1 MTSAASTGRTD
12 TPQTGTRGVGTP
24 HPGSI
29 LIKSTTDNPMRYN
42 PATDRAIS
50 IDEIAAQC
58 RAAILKADHDRQL
71 DRIADRLYDE
81 VLATARWENDLLIA
95 A

>member
-1 MTSAASTGRTD
+1 
-12 TPQTGTRGVGTP
+12 
-24 HPGSI
+24 
-29 LIKSTTDNPMRYN
+29 MRYN

-58 RAAILKADHDRQL
+58 KAAILKADEDRQFSATM
-71 DRIADRLYDE
+71 DEIADL
-81 VLATARWENDLLIA
+81 LFAARWEDDVLIA

>member
-1 MTSAASTGRTD
+1 
-12 TPQTGTRGVGTP
+12 
-24 HPGSI
+24 
-29 LIKSTTDNPMRYN
+29 MRYN

-58 RAAILKADHDRQL
+58 RAAIMKAQEAPA
-71 DRIADRLYDE
+71 ADPTLPAYDE
-81 VLATARWENDLLIA
+81 ILTFYRWEDDVLIA

>member
-1 MTSAASTGRTD
+1 
-12 TPQTGTRGVGTP
+12 
-24 HPGSI
+24 
-29 LIKSTTDNPMRYN
+29 MRYN

-58 RAAILKADHDRQL
+58 RAAILKADEDRQISATMEQ
-71 DRIADRLYDE
+71 IADLLFGDDLYDE
-81 VLATARWENDLLIA
+81 VLSAARWEDDILIA